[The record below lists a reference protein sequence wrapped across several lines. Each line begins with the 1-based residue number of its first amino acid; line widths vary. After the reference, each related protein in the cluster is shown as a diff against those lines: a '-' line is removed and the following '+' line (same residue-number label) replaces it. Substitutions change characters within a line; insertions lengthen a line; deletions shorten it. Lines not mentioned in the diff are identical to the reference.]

1 MPERVANLG
10 RLGEGRPET
19 LTTLVRFWWERCL
32 LTSSSDSSAKTPA
45 VLGTDLIHEV
55 NIESDTSRPNPGGVE
70 ITWTF
75 P

>member
-1 MPERVANLG
+1 M
-10 RLGEGRPET
+10 
-19 LTTLVRFWWERCL
+19 TLVRAEWERCV
-32 LTSSSDSSAKTPA
+32 LTSSSDSFTETPA

-55 NIESDTSRPNPGGVE
+55 NIESDTSGPSPGGVE